1 MNDIINRWVSL
12 WGVKVNMDSWMYW
25 LVATAII
32 VLIVLVANMLFR
44 RLVIPLVKKVITRTR
59 TSWDDVLF
67 NDTLLRDVSRLLPPI
82 LIAVLMPMA
91 FEQGHPIL
99 EFLLKVNTIY
109 MIVVAAALMCSF
121 LSSLYELSN
130 RKDRLKNQP
139 LKGVYQMLKIVVIC
153 IALIIIISVLID
165 KNPSYILTALGASAA
180 VLMLVFKDTIMG
192 LVAGVQLSAN
202 DMLRPGDW
210 ISVPK
215 YGADG
220 DVEEVTLTTVKVR
233 NWDKTITT
241 IPPYALV
248 SDSFQNWRGM
258 KESGGRRVKR
268 SVYIDMRSISFCTEE
283 QMVEFEKRGWLAGV
297 EREDQFVVNLHIFR
311 NYLEEYLRHHHR
323 VNQNM
328 IIMVRQLQPTA
339 QGLPL
344 ELYFFSD
351 GTDWIPYEHLQSEVF
366 EHVFAVLPTFGL
378 RVFQSPMGIDF
389 SGGDLG
395 ATHIEK

>member
-1 MNDIINRWVSL
+1 MNQIILRWLAPLGISAERQLWLYWVIVVSCIVVVIYL
-12 WGVKVNMDSWMYW
+12 
-25 LVATAII
+25 AT
-32 VLIVLVANMLFR
+32 MLFR
-44 RLVIPLVKKVITRTR
+44 RVVIPVIKRVTQSTR
-59 TSWDDVLF
+59 TSWDDIML
-67 NDTLLRDVSRLLPPI
+67 NNTLLKDISRLLPPLFI
-82 LIAVLMPMA
+82 SLLLPLAFGDESTTLDLLMKLNSVYFIAMFSKLLI
-91 FEQGHPIL
+91 
-99 EFLLKVNTIY
+99 T
-109 MIVVAAALMCSF
+109 F
-121 LSSLYELSN
+121 LSALYDLSN
-130 RKDRLKNQP
+130 QQNRFKNRP
-139 LKGVYQMLKIVVIC
+139 LKGIYQMLKIVVIC
-153 IALIIIISVLID
+153 VALIIVVSILIN
-165 KNPSYILTALGASAA
+165 KNPGYILTAMGASAA

-210 ISVPK
+210 ISMPK

-220 DVEEVTLTTVKVR
+220 DVVEVTLTTVKVR
-233 NWDKTITT
+233 NWDNTITT

-268 SVYIDMRSISFCTEE
+268 SVYIDMRSINFCTEE
-283 QMVEFEKRGWLAGV
+283 QMDALRKHGWTKDL
-297 EREDQFVVNLHIFR
+297 EREDKFVVNLHIFR
-311 NYLEEYLRHHHR
+311 NYLEDYLRHHSR

-328 IIMVRQLQPTA
+328 TIMVRQLQPTA

-351 GTDWIPYEHLQSEVF
+351 GTDWIPYEHLQAEIF

-389 SGGDLG
+389 TSDQ
-395 ATHIEK
+395 

>member
-1 MNDIINRWVSL
+1 MNEIIHRWL
-12 WGVKVNMDSWMYW
+12 GNLGVTGSAGNWVYW
-25 LVATAII
+25 TIIISAIA
-32 VLIVLVANMLFR
+32 LIVFLADTLCRHLF
-44 RLVIPLVKKVITRTR
+44 IPLIKRITQRTR
-59 TSWDDVLF
+59 SSWDDILF
-67 NDTLLRDVSRLLPPI
+67 NETLLRDITRLVPPI
-82 LIAVLMPMA
+82 LIAVLLPIA
-91 FEQGHPIL
+91 FVHQTGSLL

-109 MIVVAAALMCSF
+109 LIVVMAKLLCTF

-130 RKDRLKNQP
+130 RENRLRNHP

-153 IALIIIISVLID
+153 IALIIIVSVLID
-165 KNPSYILTALGASAA
+165 KNPGYILTALGASAA
-180 VLMLVFKDTIMG
+180 VLMLVFKDMILG

-210 ISVPK
+210 ISMPK

-220 DVEEVTLTTVKVR
+220 DVMEVTLTTVKVQ

-258 KESGGRRVKR
+258 RESGGRRVKR
-268 SVYIDMRSISFCTEE
+268 SIYIDMRSIAFCSDE
-283 QMVEFEKRGWLAGV
+283 QMAEFEKKGWLEGI
-297 EREDQFVVNLHIFR
+297 EREDKFVVNLHVFR
-311 NYLEEYLRHHHR
+311 NYLEDYLRHHHR
-323 VNQNM
+323 VNQKL

-389 SGGDLG
+389 LNQ
-395 ATHIEK
+395 EFN

>member
-1 MNDIINRWVSL
+1 MNEIFSRWIGAAVVGPGENNWIHL
-12 WGVKVNMDSWMYW
+12 
-25 LVATAII
+25 TI
-32 VLIVLVANMLFR
+32 VIAEIALIVLVANVVCR
-44 RLVIPLVKKVITRTR
+44 RVLIPLAKRIISRTR
-59 TSWDDVLF
+59 TTWDDVF
-67 NDTLLRDVSRLLPPI
+67 FSDTMLLDISRLVSPI
-82 LIAVLMPMA
+82 LIAVLIPMA
-91 FEQGHPIL
+91 FVGKNGLI
-99 EFLLKVNTIY
+99 EFLLKVNYIY
-109 MIVVAAALMCSF
+109 LIALIAKLLCAL

-130 RKDRLKNQP
+130 RKNQLKNQS
-139 LKGVYQMLKIVVIC
+139 LKGVYQMLKIVVVC
-153 IALIIIISVLID
+153 VALIVVVSILID
-165 KNPSYILTALGASAA
+165 KNPGYILTALGASAA
-180 VLMLVFKDTIMG
+180 VLMLVFKDMILG

-210 ISVPK
+210 ISMPK

-220 DVEEVTLTTVKVR
+220 DVIEVTLTTVKVQ

-283 QMVEFEKRGWLAGV
+283 QMADFEAKGWLNGV
-297 EREDQFVVNLHIFR
+297 EREDKFVVNLHIFR
-311 NYLEEYLRHHHR
+311 HYLESYLRQHHR
-323 VNQNM
+323 VNQQM

-351 GTDWIPYEHLQSEVF
+351 GTDWIPYEHLQSEIF

-389 SGGDLG
+389 SGGEFG
-395 ATHIEK
+395 NIN

>member
-1 MNDIINRWVSL
+1 MNETIS
-12 WGVKVNMDSWMYW
+12 SWMGAMGINAGVNNWVY
-25 LVATAII
+25 LTVAVTAIAFVVI
-32 VLIVLVANMLFR
+32 VANVLCR
-44 RLVIPLVKKVITRTR
+44 RFLIPLVKRLVSSTRST
-59 TSWDDVLF
+59 WDDVFF
-67 NDTLLRDVSRLLPPI
+67 NDALLIDVAHLVSPI
-82 LIAVLMPMA
+82 LIAVLVPMI
-91 FEQGHPIL
+91 FVEGSGVL

-109 MIVVAAALMCSF
+109 LIAVVAKLLCSF
-121 LSSLYELSN
+121 LSSLYEVSN
-130 RKDRLKNQP
+130 RQDSLKNHP
-139 LKGVYQMLKIVVIC
+139 LKGIYQMLKIVVVC
-153 IALIIIISVLID
+153 VALIIVVSVLID
-165 KNPSYILTALGASAA
+165 KNPGYILTALGASAA
-180 VLMLVFKDTIMG
+180 VLMLVFKDLILG

-210 ISVPK
+210 ISMPK

-220 DVEEVTLTTVKVR
+220 DVIEVTLTTVKVQ

-258 KESGGRRVKR
+258 QDSGGRRVKR
-268 SVYIDMRSISFCTEE
+268 SVYIDMRSITFCTEE
-283 QMVEFEKRGWLAGV
+283 QMVEFEKRGWLEGI
-297 EREDQFVVNLHIFR
+297 EREDKFVVNLHIFR
-311 NYLEEYLRHHHR
+311 NYLESYLRSHHR
-323 VNQNM
+323 VNQKM

-351 GTDWIPYEHLQSEVF
+351 GTNWVPYEHLQSEIF

-389 SGGDLG
+389 SGEEFGG
-395 ATHIEK
+395 ER